1 MNLRPK
7 LACAVFMALSLC
19 QEARAADWPMWR
31 YDAQRTASSPHK
43 LPDKLHLQ
51 WVRDLPP
58 LQPAWPDQPKMQ
70 FDAAYEPIVLG
81 KTVFIGSPREDCLIA
96 LDSASGREKWRYF
109 TDGPIRF
116 APVGLKGKIYFTSD
130 DGYLYC
136 V

>member
-70 FDAAYEPIVLG
+70 FDAAYEPILLG
-81 KTVFIGSPREDCLIA
+81 DPLFLPSPKHDWLKA
-96 LDSASGREKWRYF
+96 LDVKPGKELWTFFA
-109 TDGPIRF
+109 DGPIRL
-116 APVGLKGKIYFTSD
+116 APVAWENHVFFA
-130 DGYLYC
+130 
-136 V
+136 